1 LPHSHKPPF
10 ASLAEAERLIRA
22 GRALLSW
29 PGGDNCRGSIAEAE
43 RCFRGALEILKEAVG
58 SAHPQLALAWDRLG
72 VLYEEMG
79 DPEEAE
85 TCYLRSL
92 GAQQAA
98 GWSSALGQGLTVR
111 RLARLYE
118 TMGKQSLHLA
128 VKSTLEPQIGGSGPR
143 SGVARSGRAAASVRH
158 PPKHRASPNETR
170 RYMLPPPRGE
180 P

>member
-1 LPHSHKPPF
+1 MPRSHKRPY

-22 GRALLSW
+22 GRTLLSW
-29 PGGDNCRGSIAEAE
+29 PEEANRRGSAAEAE
-43 RCFRGALEILKEAVG
+43 RCFRGALKILRDAVG
-58 SAHPQLALAWDRLG
+58 SAHPQLALAWDRMG

-98 GWSSALGQGLTVR
+98 GWSSTIGQGLTIR

-118 TMGKQSLHLA
+118 SMGKGALQEA
-128 VKSTLEPQIGGSGPR
+128 VMSPFEQQAARTRPH
-143 SGVARSGRAAASVRH
+143 SGVAEPRRAAALARH
-158 PPKHRASPNETR
+158 RKGPNLDPNEIKRFT
-170 RYMLPPPRGE
+170 LPPPRGE
-180 P
+180 L